1 MSEIAI
7 LAGLSATGSAATYV
21 AWPFLTGKVSV
32 REYIEAGPE
41 EELWDRLVCLGERT
55 RSALSE
61 LEQDSREGR
70 IKVQDYQ
77 AAKKSYGKRLR
88 RIEGYLDSLD
98 AGRLPSRAAVASLE
112 EEVLVDDGNS
122 GPDADALDEAAT
134 FEEGGGS
141 RSHELPGRAPSS
153 WRPGGSRAVAIC
165 PACGH
170 REEESDALFCGRCGT
185 ALACPS
191 CGQPSRDAEA
201 SFCGRCG
208 ASLRPGESKRKP

>member
-7 LAGLSATGSAATYV
+7 LAGLAATGSAATYV

-41 EELWDRLVCLGERT
+41 DELWDRLVYLGERT

-61 LEQDSREGR
+61 LEKDSREGR
-70 IKVQDYQ
+70 IKAQDYQ

-98 AGRLPSRAAVASLE
+98 AGRLPSRAAVALLE
-112 EEVLVDDGNS
+112 EELLGNE
-122 GPDADALDEAAT
+122 ADAEPGADGSGEAAPV
-134 FEEGGGS
+134 EESGGR
-141 RSHELPGRAPSS
+141 RSHEMPGRAPSS
-153 WRPGGSRAVAIC
+153 RRPGVSRAGAIC

-170 REEESDALFCGRCGT
+170 CEDESDAAFCGRCGT
-185 ALACPS
+185 ALACRS
-191 CGQPSRDAEA
+191 CGQPILDPEA
-201 SFCGRCG
+201 AFCGRCG
-208 ASLRPGESKRKP
+208 GALRSGGAKERT